1 MSLKLELV
9 SPCVTALGLHLV
21 QAHVVHAG
29 SLYEFKCVSVLR
41 RLEGLVSLV
50 SSIAS
55 DSYTFYAT
63 ASARFQALKGKCL
76 TDIFSLGLPVPRSLT
91 LEHCLAMGFSICSH
105 LL

>member
-1 MSLKLELV
+1 M

-21 QAHVVHAG
+21 QAHAGPVHAA

-91 LEHCLAMGFSICSH
+91 LGTLSGYGF
-105 LL
+105 

>member
-1 MSLKLELV
+1 M

-21 QAHVVHAG
+21 QAHVDPVDAA

-55 DSYTFYAT
+55 DSDTFYAT
-63 ASARFQALKGKCL
+63 DSARFQALKGKCL
-76 TDIFSLGLPVPRSLT
+76 TDIFSLGMSVPRSLT
-91 LEHCLAMGFSICSH
+91 LGTLSGYGF
-105 LL
+105 